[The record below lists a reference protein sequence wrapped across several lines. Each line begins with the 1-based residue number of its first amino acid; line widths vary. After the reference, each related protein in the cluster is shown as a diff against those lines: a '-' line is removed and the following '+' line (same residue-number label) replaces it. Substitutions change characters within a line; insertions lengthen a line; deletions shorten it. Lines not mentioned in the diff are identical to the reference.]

1 MTKRKSVSQN
11 SLNNLKKANPQN
23 NFNNSEVARAAQQKS
38 VASRKKRKTL
48 AELMKIALTLP
59 NAETGEENG
68 VAITN
73 AMIMKAISGDVNAYQ
88 TIRDTIGEKPVDV
101 QKIATNQPAIMSECS
116 EKKIEEVLRRIKD
129 STYE

>member
-11 SLNNLKKANPQN
+11 SLNNLKKGKP
-23 NFNNSEVARAAQQKS
+23 FNEEIARAAQKKS

-101 QKIATNQPAIMSECS
+101 QKITTNQPAIMSECS

>member
-11 SLNNLKKANPQN
+11 SLDNLKKGKP
-23 NFNNSEVARAAQQKS
+23 FNEEIARAAQKKS
-38 VASRKKRKTL
+38 VASRKKRQTL
-48 AELMKIALTLP
+48 AELMKIALMLP

-101 QKIATNQPAIMSECS
+101 QKITTNQPAIMSECS